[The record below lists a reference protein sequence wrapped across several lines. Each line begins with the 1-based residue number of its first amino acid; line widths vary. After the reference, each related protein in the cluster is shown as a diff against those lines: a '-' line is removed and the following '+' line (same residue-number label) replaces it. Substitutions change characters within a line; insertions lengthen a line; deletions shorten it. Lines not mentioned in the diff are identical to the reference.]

1 MFQRPVVSII
11 VVTYNNADV
20 IGACLQALLRQS
32 FCFFEVLLVDNASQ
46 DETLAVVERD
56 RGEFAARNISL
67 QVLPQGVNFGFAGG
81 NRLGVEAA
89 LGEMLVL
96 LNPDTEAAAGW
107 LQNLVEA
114 AAADASVG
122 IAASKLLVYDSGK
135 IDSAGDGCMTSG
147 RGFKRGE
154 GQEASLYARQ
164 EYVFGACGGAMLI
177 KKTVLKDVGFLDE
190 RFFLIYEDV
199 DFCFR
204 SRLAGWKTLFVPS
217 AIVYHKVRT
226 SICHLSDIAVYYS
239 VRNAKLVWLKN
250 MPLALVLRYL
260 HHVLLQEVLSFFYFC
275 VKHQKWRAFWQA
287 QWSVVQELPGVL
299 RQRKKIQERKRLTVR
314 ELDQEL
320 TSLFQK
326 ELFKKKICKFFGLK
340 S

>member
-1 MFQRPVVSII
+1 MSQGPVVSII
-11 VVTYNNADV
+11 IVTYNNADV
-20 IGACLQALLRQS
+20 IGGCLQALVRQR
-32 FCFFEVLLVDNASQ
+32 FCSFEVLLVDNASQ
-46 DETLAVVERD
+46 DGTLAIVEREQ
-56 RGEFAARNISL
+56 GAFATRNISL
-67 QVLPQGVNFGFAGG
+67 QILPQTVNFGFAGG
-81 NRLGVEAA
+81 NRLGAEVAA
-89 LGEMLVL
+89 GEMLVL
-96 LNPDTEAAAGW
+96 LNPDTEAAAEW
-107 LQNLVEA
+107 LQQLVEA
-114 AAADASVG
+114 AAADSSVG
-122 IAASKLLVYDSGK
+122 IAASKLLVYDSGR

-154 GQEASLYARQ
+154 GHEASCYVRQ

-177 KKTVLKDVGFLDE
+177 KKAVVEDIGFLDE

-204 SRLAGWKTLFVPS
+204 SRLAGWKTLFVPG

-250 MPLALVLRYL
+250 MPLALMLRYW

-275 VKHQKWRAFWQA
+275 VKHQKWRSFWRA
-287 QWSVVQELPGVL
+287 QWSVLHELPLVL
-299 RQRKKIQERKRLTVR
+299 QQRKEIQGRRRLTIR
-314 ELDQEL
+314 ELEQEL

-326 ELFKKKICKFFGLK
+326 ELFEEKFYKFFGLK